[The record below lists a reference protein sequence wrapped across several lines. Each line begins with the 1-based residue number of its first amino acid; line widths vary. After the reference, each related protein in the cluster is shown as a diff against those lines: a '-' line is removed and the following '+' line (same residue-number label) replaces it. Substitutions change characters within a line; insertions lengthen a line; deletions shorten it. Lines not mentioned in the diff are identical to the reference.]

1 MEINNLDNYEKDLL
15 KSIEKDEWESVS
27 DLDIEKERYKGF
39 VKSTMRKMSDI
50 SVKVKEVDLL
60 KLKTKSEEIGI
71 PYQTIISSLIHNFVN
86 GQLKIN
92 L

>member
-15 KSIEKDEWESVS
+15 KSIEKGEWKSVS
-27 DLDIEKERYKGF
+27 DIDIEKKRYKGF
-39 VKSTMRKMSDI
+39 VKSTMREMSDI
-50 SVKVKEVDLL
+50 SIKVREVDLL

-71 PYQTIISSLIHNFVN
+71 PYQTIISSLIHNFVT